1 MATEARDPLSRDR
14 VLRSGLELADASVV
28 EALTMRRLG
37 DELGF
42 EAMSLYRHVANKD
55 DVLGGILDAV
65 LAEIESPA
73 GGGEWDEAIR
83 RSAISVNDVLGRHAW
98 ATDLL
103 MSPAGIRPARLA
115 YMNEL
120 LGRLRE
126 GGFSADTTYTAYHAL
141 DAHIFG
147 FALWLASHTAVPPE
161 VVERFARTIRLD
173 DYPYLAEHRDQHLA
187 EGPHHDV
194 SAYEFG
200 LDLILDGL
208 RQLRESP

>member
-1 MATEARDPLSRDR
+1 MTATRLPLSRDR
-14 VLRSGLELADASVV
+14 ILDRAVEVADADGV
-28 EALTMRRLG
+28 EALTMRRLA
-37 DELGF
+37 DDLGY

-55 DVLGGILDAV
+55 DVLGGILDIV

-73 GGGEWDEAIR
+73 IEGEWDEAIR
-83 RSAISVNDVLGRHAW
+83 RSAISVDDVLGRHPW

-103 MSPAGIRPARLA
+103 MSPGGVRPARLA

-126 GGFSADTTYTAYHAL
+126 AGFSADTTYTAYHAL

-147 FALWLASHTAVPPE
+147 FALWLASHTAVPPD
-161 VVERFARTIRLD
+161 VVERLARELSLD
-173 DYPYLAEHRDQHLA
+173 DYPYLAEHRDQHLT
-187 EGPHHDV
+187 EGPHREV
-194 SAYEFG
+194 SAFEFG

-208 RQLRESP
+208 RTLGEAS

>member
-1 MATEARDPLSRDR
+1 MSATRLPLSRDR
-14 VLRSGLELADASVV
+14 ILERGIQIADADGVD
-28 EALTMRRLG
+28 ALTMRRLA
-37 DELGF
+37 DDLGF
-42 EAMSLYRHVANKD
+42 EAMSLYRHVENKD

-103 MSPAGIRPARLA
+103 MSARGIRPARLA
-115 YMNEL
+115 YMNDL
-120 LGRLRE
+120 LGRLRDA
-126 GGFSADTTYTAYHAL
+126 GFSADTTYTAYHAL

-147 FALWLASHTAVPPE
+147 FALWLASHAVPAE
-161 VVERFARTIRLD
+161 DAERLARTIHLD

-194 SAYEFG
+194 SAFEFG

-208 RQLRESP
+208 RKIRA

>member
-1 MATEARDPLSRDR
+1 MSATRLPLSRDR
-14 VLRSGLELADASVV
+14 ILERAVQIADADGV
-28 EALTMRRLG
+28 EALTMRRLA
-37 DELGF
+37 DDLGF
-42 EAMSLYRHVANKD
+42 EAMSLYRHVKNKD
-55 DVLGGILDAV
+55 DVLDGILDAV

-73 GGGEWDEAIR
+73 GDGAWDAAIR
-83 RSAISVNDVLGRHAW
+83 RSAISVNDVLGRHPW

-103 MSPAGIRPARLA
+103 MSAQLRPARLA

-126 GGFSADTTYTAYHAL
+126 AGFSADTTYTAYHAL

-147 FALWLASHTAVPPE
+147 FALWLASHTAVPSE
-161 VVERFARTIRLD
+161 DVEQLVRTISLD

-187 EGPHHDV
+187 EGPHHDA
-194 SAYEFG
+194 SAFEFG

-208 RQLRESP
+208 RKLHG

>member
-1 MATEARDPLSRDR
+1 MSATRLPLSRDR
-14 VLRSGLELADASVV
+14 ILGQALQIADADGV
-28 EALTMRRLG
+28 EALTMRRLA
-37 DELGF
+37 DDLGF

-73 GGGEWDEAIR
+73 GGGTWDEAIR

-120 LGRLRE
+120 LGSLRE

-147 FALWLASHTAVPPE
+147 FALWLGTHGVAPPD
-161 VVERFARTIRLD
+161 VVERARELSLD
-173 DYPYLAEHRDQHLA
+173 EYPYLLEHRDQHLT
-187 EGPHHDV
+187 EGPHREV
-194 SAYEFG
+194 SAFELG

-208 RQLRESP
+208 RKLRESP

>member
-1 MATEARDPLSRDR
+1 MSATRLPLSRDR
-14 VLRSGLELADASVV
+14 ILERAVQIADADGVD
-28 EALTMRRLG
+28 ALTMRRLAA
-37 DELGF
+37 DLGF
-42 EAMSLYRHVANKD
+42 EAMSLYRHVKNKD
-55 DVLGGILDAV
+55 DVLGGIVDIV

-83 RSAISVNDVLGRHAW
+83 RSAISVNEVLGRHAW

-115 YMNEL
+115 YMNDL

-147 FALWLASHTAVPPE
+147 FALWLASHTGVPPD
-161 VVERFARTIRLD
+161 VVERLTRTISLD

-194 SAYEFG
+194 SAFEFG

-208 RQLRESP
+208 RKLRT

>member
-1 MATEARDPLSRDR
+1 MSATRLPLSRDR
-14 VLRSGLELADASVV
+14 ILERAVQIADADGV

-37 DELGF
+37 EELGF
-42 EAMSLYRHVANKD
+42 EAMSLYRHVKNKD

-73 GGGEWDEAIR
+73 GVGEWDEAIR

-115 YMNEL
+115 YMNDL

-147 FALWLASHTAVPPE
+147 FALWLASHTAPPQAG
-161 VVERFARTIRLD
+161 ERPAPKIRLD

-194 SAYEFG
+194 SAFEFG

-208 RQLRESP
+208 RKLRT

>member
-1 MATEARDPLSRDR
+1 MSATRLPLSRDR
-14 VLRSGLELADASVV
+14 ILERGIQIADADGVD
-28 EALTMRRLG
+28 ALTMRRLA
-37 DELGF
+37 DDLGF
-42 EAMSLYRHVANKD
+42 EAMSLYRHVKNKD

-103 MSPAGIRPARLA
+103 ISSRGIRPARLA
-115 YMNEL
+115 YMNDL

-126 GGFSADTTYTAYHAL
+126 AGFSADTTYTAYHAL

-147 FALWLASHTAVPPE
+147 FALWLASHTVPDE
-161 VVERFARTIRLD
+161 DAERLARTIRLD

-194 SAYEFG
+194 SAFEFG

-208 RQLRESP
+208 RKIRA

>member
-1 MATEARDPLSRDR
+1 MSITRLPLSRDR
-14 VLRSGLELADASVV
+14 ILDRALRIVDADGV
-28 EALTMRRLG
+28 EALTMRRLA

-42 EAMSLYRHVANKD
+42 EAMSLYRHVKNKD
-55 DVLGGILDAV
+55 DVLDGILDLV

-73 GGGEWDEAIR
+73 AAGEWDAAIR
-83 RSAISVNDVLGRHAW
+83 RSAISVDHVLGRHPW

-103 MSPAGIRPARLA
+103 MSLRGIRPARLA

-126 GGFSADTTYTAYHAL
+126 AGFSADTTYTAYHAL

-147 FALWLASHTAVPPE
+147 FALWLASHTAVPPD
-161 VVERFARTIRLD
+161 VVERLAREVSLD
-173 DYPYLAEHRDQHLA
+173 DYPHLAEHRDQHLA

-194 SAYEFG
+194 SAFEFG

-208 RQLRESP
+208 RKLRGS

>member
-1 MATEARDPLSRDR
+1 MSTTRLPLSRER
-14 VLRSGLELADASVV
+14 ILERAVQIADAEGVD
-28 EALTMRRLG
+28 ALTMRRLA
-37 DELGF
+37 DDLGF
-42 EAMSLYRHVANKD
+42 EAMSLYRHVKNKD

-65 LAEIESPA
+65 LAEVESPA
-73 GGGEWDEAIR
+73 GDGEWDEAIR
-83 RSAISVNDVLGRHAW
+83 RSAISVTDAFERHGW

-103 MSPAGIRPARLA
+103 MTPGGVRPARLA

-126 GGFSADTTYTAYHAL
+126 AGFSADTTYTAYHAL

-147 FALWLASHTAVPPE
+147 FALWLASHTAIPPD
-161 VVERFARTIRLD
+161 VVERLARELSLD

-187 EGPHHDV
+187 DGPHREV
-194 SAYEFG
+194 SAFEFG

-208 RQLRESP
+208 RKLRT